1 MKECR
6 VCKDVKPVTEY
17 YKQARNRDGL
27 FHECKKCCTQRRREY
42 YAANPEKQKIKNRIA
57 YEKNK
62 RYYIDKGYLY
72 NKRRRGAM
80 PPWLNEDHKFM
91 LEEIY
96 ELRDLRTQATGVVH
110 HVDHIVPLRGAE
122 VCGLHVPWNLQVIPA
137 SANIRK
143 GNSYGNHVHPDY

>member
-6 VCKDVKPVTEY
+6 VCGDVKPVTEY

-27 FHECKKCCTQRRREY
+27 FHECKKCCTQKRREY

-62 RYYIDKGYLY
+62 RYYIDKGMMYL
-72 NKRRRGAM
+72 KKRRGAM
-80 PPWLNEDHKFM
+80 PKWLNEKHKFL

-96 ELRDLRTQATGVVH
+96 ELRDLRTEATG
-110 HVDHIVPLRGAE
+110 
-122 VCGLHVPWNLQVIPA
+122 
-137 SANIRK
+137 IRTT
-143 GNSYGNHVHPDY
+143 

>member
-6 VCKDVKPVTEY
+6 VCGDVKPVTEY

-62 RYYIDKGYLY
+62 RYYIDKGMMYL
-72 NKRRRGAM
+72 KKRRGAM
-80 PPWLNEDHKFM
+80 PKWLNEKHKFL

-96 ELRDLRTQATGVVH
+96 ELRDLRTEATGITH
-110 HVDHIVPLRGAE
+110 HVDHIIPLKGDG
-122 VCGLHVPWNLQVIPA
+122 VCGLHVPWNLQILTA
-137 SANIRK
+137 FENRSK
-143 GNSYGNHVHPDY
+143 GNKY